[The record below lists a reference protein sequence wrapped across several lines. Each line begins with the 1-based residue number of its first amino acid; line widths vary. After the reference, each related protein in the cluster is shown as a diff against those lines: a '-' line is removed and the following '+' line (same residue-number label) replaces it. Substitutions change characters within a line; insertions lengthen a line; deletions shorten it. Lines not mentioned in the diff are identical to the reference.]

1 MGDDEEATTTVA
13 PDSSDETTTEV
24 STEDSTELNVADNEV
39 DVGGNP
45 RQPKALEDEEEE
57 FDPYKRVKVG
67 CCWYAAIQI
76 EGNQQSR
83 QPKSL
88 GFENQSTSGG
98 GQILRGGR
106 NLGGSRKRRPR
117 RPRRRRKSRLPL
129 DRVISSLNNL
139 VNSGLKSLLV
149 QHQPQKPPV
158 PRRPFHRPG

>member
-1 MGDDEEATTTVA
+1 M
-13 PDSSDETTTEV
+13 
-24 STEDSTELNVADNEV
+24 STEDSTDLNVTDNEV
-39 DVGGNP
+39 DVGGDP
-45 RQPKALEDEEEE
+45 RQPKALEDEE

-76 EGNQQSR
+76 ENNQQSR

-88 GFENQSTSGG
+88 GFENQNTSGG

-106 NLGGSRKRRPR
+106 NLGGSKKRKRPR

-139 VNSGLKSLLV
+139 VNSGLKSFLV